1 MIARAEL
8 CGDKTGASGGNVRPL
23 TQGGNLEQVLTR
35 YMKEAW
41 DCSKLG
47 STGGYKTSHSM

>member
-1 MIARAEL
+1 MLARTEL
-8 CGDKTGASGGNVRPL
+8 CGDKTGASGGNVRSL
-23 TQGGNLEQVLTR
+23 TLGGNLEQVLR

-47 STGGYKTSHSM
+47 STGGY

>member
-1 MIARAEL
+1 MIARAES

-47 STGGYKTSHSM
+47 STGGY